1 MTDIH
6 PGTLLPIF
14 NPMTGLENKTILLR
28 ALEPGDTDL
37 LYRWENDPEN
47 WFVSNTR
54 TPFSR
59 EVIRQYV
66 EHSHKDIYEQKQ
78 LRLMI
83 QLKSPPAHESIAVG
97 AIDLFDFD
105 PYHLR
110 AGVGILIAE
119 KDQRSRGLASQA
131 LELLIDYAFSV
142 LRLHQLYCNIAAD
155 NNVSIGLFRKFGFV
169 QTGEKTD
176 WLRSDTGWIDE
187 LLFQKIN
194 SR

>member
-1 MTDIH
+1 MA
-6 PGTLLPIF
+6 
-14 NPMTGLENKTILLR
+14 GLENNTIILR
-28 ALEPGDTDL
+28 ALEPGDVDL

-59 EVIRQYV
+59 EVIRKYV
-66 EHSHKDIYEQKQ
+66 EESHKDIYEQKQ

-83 QLKSPPAHESIAVG
+83 QLKSPPAEQGITIG

-119 KDQRSRGLASQA
+119 KEQRSRGLASDA
-131 LELLIDYAFSV
+131 LQLLVEYAFGV
-142 LRLHQLYCNIAAD
+142 LGLHQLYCNIAAD
-155 NNVSIGLFRKFGFV
+155 NKTSIGLFTKAGFV

-176 WLRSDTGWIDE
+176 WLRGSSGWVPE
-187 LLFQKIN
+187 LIFQRIN
-194 SR
+194 PR

>member
-1 MTDIH
+1 MAV
-6 PGTLLPIF
+6 
-14 NPMTGLENKTILLR
+14 LENDTIILR
-28 ALEPGDTDL
+28 ALEPGDVDL

-47 WFVSNTR
+47 WFVSNTL

-59 EVIRQYV
+59 EVIRRYV
-66 EHSHKDIYEQKQ
+66 EESHKDIYEQKQ

-83 QLKSPPAHESIAVG
+83 QLKAPPAERSLTVG
-97 AIDLFDFD
+97 AIDLFDFN

-119 KDQRSRGLASQA
+119 KGQRSRGLASDA
-131 LELLIDYAFSV
+131 LRLLVDYAFGV
-142 LRLHQLYCNIAAD
+142 LGLHQLYCNIAAD
-155 NNVSIGLFRKFGFV
+155 NESSIRLFSKAGFIR
-169 QTGEKTD
+169 TGEKKD
-176 WLRSDTGWIDE
+176 WLRDPSGWVPE

>member
-1 MTDIH
+1 MA
-6 PGTLLPIF
+6 
-14 NPMTGLENKTILLR
+14 GLENNTIILR
-28 ALEPGDTDL
+28 ALEPGDVDI
-37 LYRWENDPEN
+37 LYRWENNPEN

-59 EVIRQYV
+59 DVIRQYV
-66 EHSHKDIYEQKQ
+66 ENSHKDIYELKQ

-83 QLKSPPAHESIAVG
+83 QMKAPPADSSLAVG

-119 KDQRSRGLASQA
+119 KEQRSRGLASDA
-131 LELLIDYAFSV
+131 LQLLNDYAFSV
-142 LRLHQLYCNIAAD
+142 LGLHQLYCNIASD
-155 NNVSIGLFRKFGFV
+155 NESSIRLFAKSGFK

-176 WLRSDTGWIDE
+176 WLRSNSSWINE
-187 LLFQKIN
+187 LLLQKI
-194 SR
+194 SPR

>member
-1 MTDIH
+1 
-6 PGTLLPIF
+6 
-14 NPMTGLENKTILLR
+14 MTGLDNNTIILR
-28 ALEPGDTDL
+28 ALEPGDVDL
-37 LYRWENDPEN
+37 LYRWENNPEY

-59 EVIRQYV
+59 DVIRQYV
-66 EHSHKDIYEQKQ
+66 ENSHKDIYELKQ

-83 QLKSPPAHESIAVG
+83 QLKAPPADRSLAVG

-119 KDQRSRGLASQA
+119 KEQRSRGLASDA
-131 LELLIDYAFSV
+131 LQLLIDYAFSV
-142 LRLHQLYCNIAAD
+142 LGLHQLYCNIASD
-155 NNVSIGLFRKFGFV
+155 NELSIKLFTKLGFE

-176 WLRSDTGWIDE
+176 WLRTDSGWINE
-187 LLFQKIN
+187 LIFQKI
-194 SR
+194 SPR